1 MGTRKKLDLEVQRNA
16 SDLSDQEREMQKDD
30 LEAEVKRHMDTKAIL
45 QQEQADH
52 EKTKQK
58 LDMEVQRN
66 NQDAKPIDTKS
77 IVEVEAIQLSGAD
90 DYKTPQII
98 HPLKPIWKTIK

>member
-1 MGTRKKLDLEVQRNA
+1 MGTKAILQQEQADHEETRKKLDLEVQRNA

-52 EKTKQK
+52 DETRKK
-58 LDMEVQRN
+58 LDLEVQRN
-66 NQDAKPIDTKS
+66 ASDLSDQEREMQNDDLEA
-77 IVEVEAIQLSGAD
+77 EVNR
-90 DYKTPQII
+90 
-98 HPLKPIWKTIK
+98 HM